1 MVASKLKTRVSLLET
16 WKINVAGTDCG
27 RDWNRNDSSD
37 LVERRAVAV
46 SRASSNSGR
55 GDAGCDG
62 DKLPWYSVP
71 AFYWI
76 LYIELKTIIHVP
88 LLKALPVSLTLCRS
102 NEGQGVEWRCGRGY
116 QHWMVLEQAEFTWA
130 MHDPLDRRRWKQMC
144 QRRGR
149 KACHLSFTLLSL

>member
-62 DKLPWYSVP
+62 DKLP
-71 AFYWI
+71 
-76 LYIELKTIIHVP
+76 
-88 LLKALPVSLTLCRS
+88 
-102 NEGQGVEWRCGRGY
+102 
-116 QHWMVLEQAEFTWA
+116 
-130 MHDPLDRRRWKQMC
+130 
-144 QRRGR
+144 
-149 KACHLSFTLLSL
+149 